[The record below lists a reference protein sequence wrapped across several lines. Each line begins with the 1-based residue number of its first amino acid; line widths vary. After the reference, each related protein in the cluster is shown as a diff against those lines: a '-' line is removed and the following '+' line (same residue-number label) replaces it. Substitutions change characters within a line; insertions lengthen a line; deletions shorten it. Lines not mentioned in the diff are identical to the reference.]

1 MARPQRM
8 EQDTTT
14 ILSITNWT
22 NSKASNNPDGGVSSL
37 ETWLSNKAKRPIQ
50 ASQRQGDVLQIQVL
64 AKDKRS
70 FLHCDGWRWA
80 GVDIGITEGQ
90 LNSAPSAPSAPR
102 NQPMSSGPRG
112 GGFGTDRH
120 QSVSSGPRGSG
131 FGGDQRNGSLSSRI
145 TSGSDNA
152 FNNQNR
158 NQPRELFSNAPSG
171 PRGGGFQQNRQANG
185 HVPNNP
191 FGSQSQTSTQQ
202 PQDPGL
208 SATLEQVIRKRYDP
222 NAKLL
227 DLSALAMDPLIQAAD
242 LQAATAEK
250 VFQALFITLEKSVF
264 ETREKRAEM
273 IESVSF
279 KNNSLNTVKEIIGA
293 GTTFYSI
300 KNLDLSE
307 NNFRKITDLTWWKNR
322 FGGLEQIILAGNPV
336 DSPQTR
342 DEVKKWFRKLK
353 TYNLQPLDAPFAGSL
368 QPPQLEAAPPVPTPS
383 PAPGAGPN
391 GQLLDTTNHP
401 EFPQGSTFG
410 LPTAGKPENLLMMEQ
425 MGLKFSYETGLKM
438 SWVEQCL
445 TANNFDYD
453 KALSDL
459 NIAMQNGL
467 VPADAFINPT

>member
-8 EQDTTT
+8 DQDTTT

-37 ETWLSNKAKRPIQ
+37 EGWLSNKAKRPIQ

-64 AKDKRS
+64 VKDKRS

-80 GVDIGITEGQ
+80 GVDIGIREGQ
-90 LNSAPSAPSAPR
+90 LDSAPSAPR
-102 NQPMSSGPRG
+102 NQSAPSGPRG
-112 GGFGTDRH
+112 GGFG
-120 QSVSSGPRGSG
+120 
-131 FGGDQRNGSLSSRI
+131 GGQRNGSLSSRI
-145 TSGSDNA
+145 TDGPANG

-158 NQPRELFSNAPSG
+158 NQPRELFGNAPSG

-185 HVPNNP
+185 QASNNP
-191 FGSQSQTSTQQ
+191 FGSQSQTNSQP

-208 SATLEQVIRKRYDP
+208 SVILEQVIRKRYDP

-227 DLSALAMDPLIQAAD
+227 DLSALAMDPLIQGAQ
-242 LQAATAEK
+242 LQSSSAEK
-250 VFQALFITLEKSVF
+250 VFSALFVTLEKSVF

-293 GTTFYSI
+293 STTFYSI
-300 KNLDLSE
+300 KNLDLSD
-307 NNFRKITDLTWWKNR
+307 NNFKKITDLTWWKNR
-322 FGGLEQIILAGNPV
+322 FPGLEQIILAGNPV

-342 DEVKKWFRKLK
+342 EEVKKWYRKLK
-353 TYNLQPLDAPFAGSL
+353 TYNLQPLDAPFVGSL
-368 QPPQLEAAPPVPTPS
+368 QPQLEAVPPVPTSS

-391 GQLLDTTNHP
+391 GQLLDTINHP

-410 LPTAGKPENLLMMEQ
+410 LPTPGKPEDLLMMEQ
-425 MGLKFSYETGLKM
+425 LGLKFSYETGLKM
-438 SWVEQCL
+438 SWVEECL
-445 TANNFDYD
+445 KANNFDYD

-459 NIAMQNGL
+459 NTAMQNGM
-467 VPADAFINPT
+467 VPADAFIQQV